1 MSAAPQ
7 LAALNLS
14 EHGQVRI
21 AAPTSFKGT
30 NDPEEFQD
38 FKFRLKMYLGVTR
51 PNLVQNMTRIEND
64 STIDLSD
71 FDALPDDVKAEG
83 RILLAVLG
91 TCCIEAAGSFVRNF
105 VEVEGHLH
113 GLLLWQRLC
122 QRFTLRRNLTTLGQ
136 FEHLMQWE
144 LTEKNVRTE
153 LPRWEAALIKLE
165 REIGPID
172 DTLNIGL
179 LRKNLGPSIQHY
191 LRLNPTFLTDFQA
204 MKDLIIEWDRF
215 QDFSSARP
223 TGSSSST
230 SGPAPWI

>member
-1 MSAAPQ
+1 MSAAPH

-51 PNLVQNMTRIEND
+51 PNLVRLMTGIEND
-64 STIDLSD
+64 PDTSIGDWSTFSD
-71 FDALPDDVKAEG
+71 AVQAEG

-113 GLLLWQRLC
+113 GILLWQRLC

-172 DTLNIGL
+172 DTLKIGL
-179 LRKNLGPSIQHY
+179 LRKNLGPSIQ
-191 LRLNPTFLTDFQA
+191 PV
-204 MKDLIIEWDRF
+204 
-215 QDFSSARP
+215 S
-223 TGSSSST
+223 
-230 SGPAPWI
+230 